1 MYFPG
6 HSCPSNMIICS
17 QPQTR
22 GEGEGGRGRRRGCG
36 NDVHRKTISWQ
47 FVHILR
53 KTNFL

>member
-1 MYFPG
+1 MSFPG

-36 NDVHRKTISWQ
+36 NDVHRKTSP
-47 FVHILR
+47 ILMAIC
-53 KTNFL
+53 TYFT